1 MEMSKDQLRIEFLD
15 DVSVGVAQGVITAEK
30 ANDIFEGIYADPKLS
45 SYLKLS
51 RKMESDFDMFIGYD
65 LVSKGRTYTSTFN
78 SWKQIHEE
86 DNDNV
91 KVKFVDKYEV
101 EGVFVYLVA
110 TTHNENEEA
119 LDLYRKGNKDFYMII
134 SKR

>member
-1 MEMSKDQLRIEFLD
+1 MEFSKDQLRIEFLD

-30 ANDIFEGIYADPKLS
+30 ANDIFEGIYTHQKLS
-45 SYLKLS
+45 SYLQLE
-51 RKMESDFDMFIGYD
+51 RKMESDLNMFIGYD

-86 DNDNV
+86 NDDNV
-91 KVKFVDKYEV
+91 KVEFVEKYSI
-101 EGVFVYLVA
+101 EGMFVYLVA
-110 TTHNENEEA
+110 TTHLEDEE
-119 LDLYRKGNKDFYMII
+119 DLYRKGNKDYYMII